1 MLEIL
6 QKLCD
11 VYLFAHLCLVST
23 SGESNSI
30 RLYKLGLQKFE
41 ESQNFEFWERG
52 RKLRKPLDI
61 YIIITFIII
70 SVIIIT
76 TPSASSLSNLWMWPG
91 HIPDDHTATDAL
103 AKPEINEY
111 LSNVVGIIAN
121 ILLLWWEHL
130 QMLLQLRCLWVL
142 IWRITNIQLCGTENL
157 PHKIYLLF

>member
-76 TPSASSLSNLWMWPG
+76 TPSPSSLSNLWMWPG

-103 AKPEINEY
+103 AKPEIDEY

-121 ILLLWWEHL
+121 ILLSWTVVGIFANVTSVEMPLSPDLTNHQYSTLWHREL
-130 QMLLQLRCLWVL
+130 A
-142 IWRITNIQLCGTENL
+142 T
-157 PHKIYLLF
+157 